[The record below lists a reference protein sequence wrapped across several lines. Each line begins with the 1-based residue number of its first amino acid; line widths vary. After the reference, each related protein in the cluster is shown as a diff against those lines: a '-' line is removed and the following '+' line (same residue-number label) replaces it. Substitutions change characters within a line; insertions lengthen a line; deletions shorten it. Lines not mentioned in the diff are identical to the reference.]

1 MSSLRPRR
9 PSLSNQDPIPINYSG
24 LMQAFRSGGFRGPD
38 HEHADATQP
47 PHRAEAGACP
57 ATLMLLSTHGRA
69 LAQEATPGA
78 LPADS
83 SSSPKIPMPSPTSG
97 YISLFI
103 VTDDGVIATDPSS
116 QGGPE
121 RAEAY
126 REAITSVTDQPVRY
140 LIYSHDHADHATGGE
155 VFADTATFI
164 SHRIAVEKL
173 AALND
178 PSTPVPEI
186 AFNDE
191 LTIELGGKTIEL
203 YYTGRNHSD
212 NSIVLLYPERRLLF
226 AVDFI
231 PVNALPYQNLPDAYP
246 EEWVESLRW
255 IEETSTSNPGARAS
269 ATAGNEGKRDRGTRV
284 SGGPDGRGARRPG
297 PGTGGK
303 LPEMIEAVR
312 TELEPHLRHLG
323 HVRRVA
329 PAQYRGSPPYL
340 GGNRRNGSDAGA
352 LTAGNRYDKRKRWG
366 LGRQIERGFA
376 TLGVERD

>member
-1 MSSLRPRR
+1 MDRIMNVHLQSRLSRR
-9 PSLSNQDPIPINYSG
+9 TVQKLALALPPS
-24 LMQAFRSGGFRGPD
+24 
-38 HEHADATQP
+38 
-47 PHRAEAGACP
+47 
-57 ATLMLLSTHGRA
+57 MLLATPLRT
-69 LAQEATPGA
+69 LAQDATPGA
-78 LPADS
+78 LPADVQQFAEDTYAFVS
-83 SSSPKIPMPSPTSG
+83 GG

-126 REAITSVTDQPVRY
+126 REAIASITEQPVRY

-155 VFADTATFI
+155 VFANTATFI

-191 LTIELGGKTIEL
+191 LSIELGGKTIEL

-231 PVNALPYQNLPDAYP
+231 WVNALPYQNLPDAYP

-255 IEETSTSNPGARAS
+255 IEENLDFDTLVPGH
-269 ATAGNEGKRDRGTRV
+269 
-284 SGGPDGRGARRPG
+284 PPL
-297 PGTGGK
+297 PGTKENVTGMREYLEDLMAAVRAAQDQG
-303 LPEMIEAVR
+303 LAENSPEMIEAVR
-312 TELEPHLRHLG
+312 TELEPTYGTWAMFAEWLPLNIEGLLRIWAETG
-323 HVRRVA
+323 ATGATPA
-329 PAQYRGSPPYL
+329 P
-340 GGNRRNGSDAGA
+340 
-352 LTAGNRYDKRKRWG
+352 
-366 LGRQIERGFA
+366 
-376 TLGVERD
+376 

>member
-1 MSSLRPRR
+1 MDRIMNVHLQSRLSRR
-9 PSLSNQDPIPINYSG
+9 TVQKLALALPPS
-24 LMQAFRSGGFRGPD
+24 
-38 HEHADATQP
+38 
-47 PHRAEAGACP
+47 
-57 ATLMLLSTHGRA
+57 MLLATPLRT
-69 LAQEATPGA
+69 LAQDATPGA
-78 LPADS
+78 LPADVQQFAEDTYAFVS
-83 SSSPKIPMPSPTSG
+83 GG

-126 REAITSVTDQPVRY
+126 REAIASITEQPVRY

-191 LTIELGGKTIEL
+191 LSIELGGKTIEL

-231 PVNALPYQNLPDAYP
+231 WVNALPYQNLPDAYP

-255 IEETSTSNPGARAS
+255 IEDNLDFDTLVPGH
-269 ATAGNEGKRDRGTRV
+269 
-284 SGGPDGRGARRPG
+284 PPL
-297 PGTGGK
+297 PGTKENVTGMREYLEDLMAAVRAAQDQG
-303 LPEMIEAVR
+303 LAENSPEMIEAVR
-312 TELEPHLRHLG
+312 TELEPTYGTWAMFAEWLPLNIEGLLRIWAETG
-323 HVRRVA
+323 ATGATPA
-329 PAQYRGSPPYL
+329 P
-340 GGNRRNGSDAGA
+340 
-352 LTAGNRYDKRKRWG
+352 
-366 LGRQIERGFA
+366 
-376 TLGVERD
+376 

>member
-1 MSSLRPRR
+1 MNRIMNLHLQARLSRR
-9 PSLSNQDPIPINYSG
+9 TVQKLALALPPS
-24 LMQAFRSGGFRGPD
+24 
-38 HEHADATQP
+38 
-47 PHRAEAGACP
+47 
-57 ATLMLLSTHGRA
+57 MLLATPLRT
-69 LAQEATPGA
+69 LAQDATPGA
-78 LPADS
+78 LPADVQQFAEDTYAFVS
-83 SSSPKIPMPSPTSG
+83 GG

-126 REAITSVTDQPVRY
+126 REAIASITEQPVRY

-191 LTIELGGKTIEL
+191 LSIELGGKTIEL

-231 PVNALPYQNLPDAYP
+231 WVNALPYQNLPDAYP

-255 IEETSTSNPGARAS
+255 IEENLDFDTLVPGH
-269 ATAGNEGKRDRGTRV
+269 
-284 SGGPDGRGARRPG
+284 PPL
-297 PGTGGK
+297 PGTKENVTGMREYLEDLMAVRAAQDQG
-303 LPEMIEAVR
+303 LAENSPEMIEAVR
-312 TELEPHLRHLG
+312 TELEPAYGTWAMFAEWLPLNIEGLLRIWAETG
-323 HVRRVA
+323 ATGATPA
-329 PAQYRGSPPYL
+329 P
-340 GGNRRNGSDAGA
+340 
-352 LTAGNRYDKRKRWG
+352 
-366 LGRQIERGFA
+366 
-376 TLGVERD
+376 

>member
-1 MSSLRPRR
+1 MNRIMNVHLQSRLSRR
-9 PSLSNQDPIPINYSG
+9 TVQKLALALPPS
-24 LMQAFRSGGFRGPD
+24 
-38 HEHADATQP
+38 
-47 PHRAEAGACP
+47 
-57 ATLMLLSTHGRA
+57 MLLATPLRT
-69 LAQEATPGA
+69 LAQDATPGA
-78 LPADS
+78 LPADVQQFAEDTYAFVS
-83 SSSPKIPMPSPTSG
+83 GG

-126 REAITSVTDQPVRY
+126 REAIASITEQPVRY

-191 LTIELGGKTIEL
+191 LSIELGGKTIEL

-231 PVNALPYQNLPDAYP
+231 WVNALPYQNLPDAYP

-255 IEETSTSNPGARAS
+255 IEENLDFDTLVPGH
-269 ATAGNEGKRDRGTRV
+269 
-284 SGGPDGRGARRPG
+284 PPL
-297 PGTGGK
+297 PGTKENVTGMREYLEDLMAAVRAAQDQG
-303 LPEMIEAVR
+303 LAENSPEMIEAVR
-312 TELEPHLRHLG
+312 TELEPAYGTWAMFAEWLPLNIEGLLRIWAETG
-323 HVRRVA
+323 ATGATPA
-329 PAQYRGSPPYL
+329 P
-340 GGNRRNGSDAGA
+340 
-352 LTAGNRYDKRKRWG
+352 
-366 LGRQIERGFA
+366 
-376 TLGVERD
+376 